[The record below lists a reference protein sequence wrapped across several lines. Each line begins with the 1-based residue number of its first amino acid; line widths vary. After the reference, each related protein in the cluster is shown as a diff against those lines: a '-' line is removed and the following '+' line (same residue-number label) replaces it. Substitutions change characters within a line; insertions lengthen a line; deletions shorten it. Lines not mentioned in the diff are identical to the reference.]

1 MAQRCFVTFVGIR
14 PLARKA
20 LSHERRRLEAA
31 EEFRCQETKALN
43 DAVAFEF
50 LPGSRGLGTWSR
62 LGSWMQK
69 FFKFAKNI
77 CRKAGNYKTSEQC
90 LASTVMC
97 RHFIAHVAKE
107 DKGVTRPRSARA
119 ALSKQRLRR
128 GWASLNGCPSISAI
142 VDAAEAAQPRTKK
155 QSAGLTATMVRC
167 VRRRWGVSASW
178 WERQVSTIM
187 VLGFVSIMRLGEI
200 CSLRLAG
207 VRATFLDGSERD
219 LVRLKP
225 LPSPGKLRGLL
236 VHLPWRKNHRAQ
248 DCWVPVACAD
258 AIALMLRQVQTLRSA
273 RSKNEFLFPSRV
285 RVAGGKYAI
294 HKGNPVSPQSWTKSM
309 RRSLVLCVPLM
320 SPRWASLYTGH
331 ALRVGGSNQMRKL
344 GISDDVHRRLGGWMQ
359 LVSAQGYMALSA
371 REQYAYTLRLAQEK
385 RRRSGMSAL
394 EARAALAPLSSVSQ
408 L

>member
-1 MAQRCFVTFVGIR
+1 M
-14 PLARKA
+14 
-20 LSHERRRLEAA
+20 
-31 EEFRCQETKALN
+31 
-43 DAVAFEF
+43 
-50 LPGSRGLGTWSR
+50 GTYSR

-69 FFKFAKNI
+69 FFAFAATI
-77 CRKAGNYKTSEQC
+77 CRKSGRYKSRQQC

-107 DKGVTRPRSARA
+107 DTGVTRPRSARA
-119 ALSKQRLRR
+119 ALSKQRLSR
-128 GWASLNGCPSISAI
+128 GLSSLNVCPSISSI

-167 VRRRWGVSASW
+167 VRRRWGVSVLW
-178 WERQVSTIM
+178 WERQVATIM

-200 CSLRLAG
+200 CSLRLEG
-207 VRATFLDGSERD
+207 VRATFLDGRERE
-219 LVRLKP
+219 LITMKP
-225 LPSPGKLRGLL
+225 LPAPGQLRGLL

-258 AIALMLRQVQTLRSA
+258 AVALLLRQVQTLRSA
-273 RSKNEFLFPSRV
+273 RTQNEFLFPSRV
-285 RVAGGKYAI
+285 RIAGGKYAV
-294 HKGNPVSPQSWTKSM
+294 HRSNPVSPQSWTKSM

-385 RRRSGMSAL
+385 RRRSGMSVR
-394 EARAALAPLSSVSQ
+394 EARTALAPLSRVSQ